1 MDSTIEAKIAVW
13 IKKFIVELGMDPNI
27 VDPIELYCDNSGV
40 VTQARNLQSYKQCK
54 HIFRQ
59 FYLIKEIV

>member
-13 IKKFIVELGMDPNI
+13 IKKFIVELGMNPNI

-40 VTQARNLQSYKQCK
+40 VTHTRNLQSYKQCK
-54 HIFRQ
+54 HIFR
-59 FYLIKEIV
+59 